1 MDGRMKS
8 RAQELTWSEVGL
20 FAVGAMAGALLGIWA
35 LSRVAAAMAVQAP
48 GFWFISRAGGIVG
61 YLLLWFSTAWGVML
75 SAKGLGGVVSKP
87 VAYAVHNI
95 TSWLALGF
103 AAVHA
108 VALLGDTVVPFSGVG
123 VLVPF
128 AASYKPFLTG
138 LGTLSMYLGILV
150 SVTFYWRRL
159 SRRTWRT
166 IHTLSYLMFLSV
178 TVHGVMLGTDSG
190 TLIMRWIYLL
200 AAGSVVFLTT
210 YRILTAGASRK
221 PALAEQVGRCE
232 PA

>member
-1 MDGRMKS
+1 MDSRIKS
-8 RAQELTWSEVGL
+8 SAQELTWSEVGL
-20 FAVGAMAGALLGIWA
+20 FAVGAVAGALLGVWA
-35 LSRVAAAMAVQAP
+35 LSRIAAAMAVQAP
-48 GFWFISRAGGIVG
+48 GFWFISRAGGIVA

-75 SAKGLGGVVSKP
+75 SAKGLGGLVSKP

-108 VALLGDTVVPFSGVG
+108 VALLGDTVVPFSGAG

-128 AASYKPFLTG
+128 AASYKPFLMG

-150 SVTFYWRRL
+150 SVTFYWKRL
-159 SRRTWRT
+159 SHRTWRT
-166 IHTLSYLMFLSV
+166 IHTLSYLMFLAV

-190 TLIMRWIYLL
+190 TFIMRWMYLL
-200 AAGSVVFLTT
+200 ATGSVVFLTM
-210 YRILTAGASRK
+210 YRVLTAGASRK
-221 PALAEQVGRCE
+221 PALVG
-232 PA
+232 